1 MPNQNT
7 ASTLEVVG
15 TGLYMDGEFL
25 DDRQPAPFATKFE
38 IVSENTTTEGTHNA

>member
-1 MPNQNT
+1 MPSQST

-25 DDRQPAPFATKFE
+25 EDRQPAPFAATFE
-38 IVSENTTTEGTHNA
+38 VLGEATTEGATHE